1 MSPPEDGE
9 ESTPLIKRNFHDSN
23 PHFSVA
29 RARIVS
35 IVIPVLTMSA
45 GSARDTL
52 MAQYIVERLKA
63 DRGLSNNETE
73 PAPCN
78 LELNDSRAR
87 EADELQAEAS
97 ELLTNLNLTL
107 CIPAFFTCLIIGS
120 YSDFLGRRILL
131 MFPVFSHLLRM
142 AITTCIIKFDLD
154 LNYTYIGY
162 GIDGLAG
169 SWFAILLGLFAL
181 TADMNTTKH
190 DRTFW
195 IYVIGC
201 AATIMSAGANVA
213 VGYLIGYVGY
223 FYACLLLVSMM
234 LASFLILIFTLQ
246 ETLPVCLRPK
256 EMGRNPFLHIR
267 RIVSFYIFDGTIR
280 KRATFCLCLLLFV
293 FGVANDL
300 NIGSMDTLYQLHRP
314 FCWNSKEIGNYNAIR
329 TAGTS
334 FFGVLLLKF
343 LQCCMSD
350 EKIGMMGILSQGV
363 GLTFEAYIQVSW
375 HFYFVPILLT
385 PTSPFSAIVRTMMSM
400 LAGPDQ
406 QGAVF
411 SSIAVVETLCNL
423 VSTTAFN
430 KIYAATVSYMPGA
443 VYLVMASCS
452 YLTFLLFGVYFCIYE
467 RPKKDHIVVVDPE
480 SIQETK

>member
-9 ESTPLIKRNFHDSN
+9 ESTPLIKRSYHDSD
-23 PHFSVA
+23 PQFSVV

-52 MAQYIVERLKA
+52 MAQYIVKRLSS
-63 DRGLSNNETE
+63 DRGLGTNETDT
-73 PAPCN
+73 APCN
-78 LELNDSRAR
+78 VELNDSRAK

-97 ELLTNLNLTL
+97 DLLTNLNLTL

-120 YSDFLGRRILL
+120 YSDFLGRRLLL
-131 MFPVFSHLLRM
+131 MFPVLSHLLRM
-142 AITTCIIKFDLD
+142 ALTTCIIKFNLD
-154 LNYTYIGY
+154 LNYTYIAY

-181 TADMNTTKH
+181 TADMNASKH

-195 IYVIGC
+195 IYFIGC
-201 AATIMSAGANVA
+201 ATTIMSAGANVA
-213 VGYLIGYVGY
+213 VGYLIDYVDF
-223 FYACLLLVSMM
+223 FYACLLLVAMM
-234 LASFLILIFTLQ
+234 LISFLVLIFTLQ
-246 ETLPVCLRPK
+246 ETLPVHLRPK
-256 EMGRNPFLHIR
+256 GMGRNPLSHVR
-267 RIVSFYIFDGTIR
+267 RIVSFYIFDGTVR
-280 KRATFCLCLLLFV
+280 RRMTFCLCLLLFV

-300 NIGSMDTLYQLHRP
+300 NVGSMDTLYQLHRP
-314 FCWNSKEIGNYNAIR
+314 FCWSSKEIGNYNAIR
-329 TAGTS
+329 SAGTA
-334 FFGVLLLKF
+334 FLGVLLLKF

-350 EKIGMMGILSQGV
+350 EKIGMIGILSQGV
-363 GLTFEAYIQVSW
+363 GFTFEAYIQVSW

-385 PTSPFSAIVRTMMSM
+385 PTSPFSAIVRTMMSV

-411 SSIAVVETLCNL
+411 SSIAVVETICNL

-430 KIYAATVSYMPGA
+430 KIYAVTVSYMPGA

-452 YLTFLLFGVYFCIYE
+452 YLTFLLFGVYFCIHE
-467 RPKKDHIVVVDPE
+467 RPQKEHIIIVNPE
-480 SIQETK
+480 PIQETK